1 MLLSALKHLTINPC
15 DMTVYPRG
23 VAEES
28 KTAEMTIDQLA
39 RESGMTARNIRAH
52 QSRGLVPSPVVRG
65 RTGYYGPEHLARI
78 ELIQELQAEG
88 FNLEAI
94 RRLLEAGNGS
104 SADFLRFTRAVREPF
119 EDEEPEIVT
128 LADLVR
134 GFGDAGDPSLVRKA
148 VRLGLLR
155 PIGDERFEQ
164 LSPRLARAGQELSR
178 LGVSPDET
186 LEVASRLRR
195 HADGVARIFTDL
207 FLEHV
212 WKPFD
217 EAGRPPER
225 WPEVVEALERLRPLA
240 SESLLAIFQLAMT
253 DQVDKAFGH
262 PLERIQREP
271 RERSRSRRRDR
282 SR

>member
-1 MLLSALKHLTINPC
+1 
-15 DMTVYPRG
+15 MTLPAPGAIVFG
-23 VAEES
+23 VPEES
-28 KTAEMTIDQLA
+28 KAAELTIDELA

-52 QSRGLVPSPVVRG
+52 QSRGLVPPPVVRG

-78 ELIQELQAEG
+78 ELIRELQAEG

-94 RRLLEAGNGS
+94 RRLIEAGNGS

-119 EDEEPEIVT
+119 EDEEPEIVSLT
-128 LADLVR
+128 DLAR

-148 VRLGLLR
+148 VKLGLLR
-155 PIGDERFEQ
+155 QIDDERYEQ
-164 LSPRLARAGQELSR
+164 VSPRLARAGQELAR
-178 LGVSPDET
+178 LGVPPEAT
-186 LEVASRLRR
+186 LEIAARLRR

-253 DQVDKAFGH
+253 EGVEEAFGRQ
-262 PLERIQREP
+262 LERMQREP
-271 RERSRSRRRDR
+271 RDRARRRRSRQR
-282 SR
+282 